1 MNPDPMNPDHPLGVA
16 LRSILRGMPLNRL
29 TDSDVLA
36 ILAVLVPIHDRIR
49 AELDTAPLRLV

>member
-1 MNPDPMNPDHPLGVA
+1 MNPDHPLGVA

>member
-1 MNPDPMNPDHPLGVA
+1 MNPGPDHPLGVA
-16 LRSILRGMPLNRL
+16 LRSIMRGMPLNQL
-29 TDSDVLA
+29 TDSDMLA